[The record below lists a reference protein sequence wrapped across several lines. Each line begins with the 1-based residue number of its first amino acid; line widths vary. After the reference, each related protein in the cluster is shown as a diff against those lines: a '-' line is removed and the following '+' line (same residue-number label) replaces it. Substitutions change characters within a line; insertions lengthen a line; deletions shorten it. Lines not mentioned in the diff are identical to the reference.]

1 MATFVYKVRD
11 RTGKIFT
18 GNMDAENK
26 EAIISELRK
35 KNYFITSIGQK
46 KGIASFS
53 TEITLFQSVKLE
65 DLTIFYRQFATMINA
80 GLTIVKC
87 LDILAEQVENKLL
100 VKVLKEVKENIESG
114 STLAEAFSKHPK
126 VFSNLYISMIKA
138 GEIGGVLDE
147 VLSRIAD
154 LIEKEYALRQK
165 VKSAMTY
172 PLFVL
177 SAAVLMAI
185 FLLTFIL
192 PQFATVFQSFGA
204 KLPALTMGLITLTRL
219 FNRFWYV
226 FLIVIVALVFA
237 LSAYTKT
244 PTGRMNFDKFKLK
257 APIFGV
263 ILRKTAIVRFTQTLS
278 TLIKSG
284 VPILEALQVSSES
297 IGNAVVALAVT
308 NAKARIKEGQSISIP
323 LAESGVFPPM
333 VTQMILVGEES
344 GELENMLIN
353 IATFYNQEVERA
365 VERLTSVIE
374 PIMMAF
380 ISLIIG
386 TMIIA
391 MYLPIFGMMNLVE

>member
-11 RTGKIFT
+11 HTGKTLT
-18 GNMDAENK
+18 GNMDAENRG
-26 EAIISELRK
+26 AVISELRK

-226 FLIVIVALVFA
+226 LLIVIVALVFA

-244 PTGRMNFDKFKLK
+244 PAGKMNFDKFKLK

-308 NAKARIKEGQSISIP
+308 DAKERIKEGQSISIP

-353 IATFYNQEVERA
+353 IATFYDQEVERA

-374 PIMMAF
+374 PLMMAF

>member
-1 MATFVYKVRD
+1 MAAFVYKVRD

-18 GNMDAENK
+18 GSIEGESKEIVISKLKEMD
-26 EAIISELRK
+26 
-35 KNYFITSIGQK
+35 YFVTSIKQGRGSFQ
-46 KGIASFS
+46 FS

-226 FLIVIVALVFA
+226 LLIVIVALVFA
-237 LSAYTKT
+237 LLAYTKT

-308 NAKARIKEGQSISIP
+308 DAKARIKEGQSISIP